1 MQLKLKDWRQR
12 LAIAINLMH
21 AVMVLERTSRS
32 TQICGDRN
40 PPPSHILDRYWGV
53 CSEQATSADFELM
66 EQDDTL
72 DQ

>member
-1 MQLKLKDWRQR
+1 
-12 LAIAINLMH
+12 MH